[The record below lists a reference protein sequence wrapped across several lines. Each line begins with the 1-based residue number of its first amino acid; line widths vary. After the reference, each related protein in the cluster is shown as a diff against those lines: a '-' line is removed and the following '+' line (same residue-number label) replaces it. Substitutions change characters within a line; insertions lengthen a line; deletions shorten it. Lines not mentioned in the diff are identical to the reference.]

1 MRMRK
6 KKNAQQRIEKCGFL
20 CVDNPQDFKG
30 RWNEVF
36 GNSNPIYA
44 EIGCGK
50 GAFAAGMAKAH
61 PDVNFIAVE
70 VCLDVMVLA
79 AEKAVE
85 NNLENVR
92 YINGDA
98 RLLTEFFADGE
109 CDRIYLNFSDP
120 WPKNGHRKRRLTY
133 KDFLELYRKVLKKDG
148 EIHFKTDNMK
158 LFEFSIESLSQNGF
172 KLKNVSLD
180 LHNSP
185 FEGNVMTEYETR
197 FSELGQ
203 PIYRLEAY

>member
-6 KKNAQQRIEKCGFL
+6 KKNAHERVMKCGFL
-20 CVDNPQDFKG
+20 CVENPQKHKG
-30 RWNEVF
+30 GWKEVF
-36 GNSNPIYA
+36 GNDNPIYA

-50 GAFAAGMAKAH
+50 GAFVSEMAKKH
-61 PDVNFIAVE
+61 PNVNFVAVE

-79 AEKAVE
+79 AEKAVAAGID
-85 NNLENVR
+85 NVR

-98 RLLTEFFADGE
+98 RLLTEFFEDGE

-133 KDFLELYRKVLKKDG
+133 KDFLSLYRKVLSPEG

-158 LFEFSIESLSQNGF
+158 LFEFSLESFSQNGF
-172 KLKNVSLD
+172 KMKNISLD
-180 LHNSP
+180 LHNSA
-185 FEGNVMTEYETR
+185 FEGNVMTEYEQR
-197 FSELGQ
+197 FSGMGL